1 LAASAIS
8 TGRDIR
14 VVAGVMSYIFS
25 SAIVALI
32 ATVFLSAEDYTIF
45 MAYTSVIGVVLLGPT
60 AAVEQHATLLTLRHR
75 NTPSDL
81 FKSLLFPCLG
91 LSVCMIS
98 AIYVPFQDWQSNAFG
113 PRKSAVQLVMVAA
126 IPILLFSTIVRGR
139 ANGAAAIRHVGNSHF
154 LFGIATILISM
165 ISWLLGID
173 LLIAIFLG
181 QLVGWLAPGVY
192 LVAQRVKQPTEM
204 TVLSASSGIAS
215 QSVLLVVSNLL
226 LLANILATQFIYR
239 LHSDVLGTETVAEA
253 QLMIS
258 ISCLSCALALG
269 LAPTLIQ
276 EARRVGVPAF
286 FWRPVTLLVL
296 GGGLAI
302 PLLTVVIG
310 QPASRILLDG
320 DSTLSTLEIA
330 AIASGAT
337 TLVLAMV
344 MGVVLIAL
352 ESLVVSISSWAA
364 SLFLLFLSIEILNDK
379 SYSHLPTSIAIGTAG
394 GALVMFFVTLWSVS
408 ADE

>member
-1 LAASAIS
+1 MSK
-8 TGRDIR
+8 GHDIR

-25 SAIVALI
+25 SAMVALI

-45 MAYTSVIGVVLLGPT
+45 MAYTSVIGVVLLGPA
-60 AAVEQHATLLTLRHR
+60 AAVEQHSTLLTLRHR
-75 NTPSDL
+75 NTLSDL
-81 FKSLLFPCLG
+81 FRSLLFPCLG
-91 LSVCMIS
+91 LSVCMILV
-98 AIYVPFQDWQSNAFG
+98 IYLPFQDWQNNAFG
-113 PRKSAVQLVMVAA
+113 ARKGAVQLVMVAA

-139 ANGAAAIRHVGNSHF
+139 ANGAAAIRQVGNSHF
-154 LFGIATILISM
+154 LFGIVTILISM
-165 ISWLLGID
+165 ISWFLGLD

-192 LVAQRVKQPTEM
+192 LVAQRVNRSTEV
-204 TVLSASSGIAS
+204 TVSSASSGVAS

-239 LHSDVLGTETVAEA
+239 LHSNVLGTETVAEA

-276 EARRVGVPAF
+276 EARRVGVPVF
-286 FWRPVTLLVL
+286 FWRPVTLLVT
-296 GGGLAI
+296 GAGLAI

-310 QPASRILLDG
+310 QPVSRILLDG
-320 DSTLSTLEIA
+320 DSTLSRLEIA

-337 TLVLAMV
+337 SLVLAMV
-344 MGVVLIAL
+344 MGVVLVAL
-352 ESLVVSISSWAA
+352 ESLVVSIVSWAV
-364 SLFLLFLSIEILNDK
+364 SLFLLFLSIEILNGD
-379 SYSHLPTSIAIGTAG
+379 SYSRLPASIAIGSAG
-394 GALVMFFVTLWSVS
+394 GALIMFLAVSWRVS
-408 ADE
+408 ADA